1 MNHTHVAARHRASRA
16 PAVWIRFFA
25 RTTGS
30 TRPRRERANHR
41 DARAGNHSGT
51 ETETGADVGAGADA
65 GMNPG
70 TETETETGTGGGLQ
84 NGQAMGARRVTTT
97 SSSRLRGTPTRGK
110 SEKR

>member
-51 ETETGADVGAGADA
+51 ETET
-65 GMNPG
+65 
-70 TETETETGTGGGLQ
+70 ETGTGGGLQ